1 MNKLKINRTED
12 LQGVIKKAG
21 RKFGKAKGFAFTI
34 WPLDG
39 SLRLIMKGGNYEK
52 TQKGTGEKN

>member
-21 RKFGKAKGFAFTI
+21 GKFGKTKGFAFAI

-39 SLRLIMKGGNYEK
+39 SLRLIMKGGNYE
-52 TQKGTGEKN
+52 EKNKG